1 MWDSQ
6 NKKFKLKGIL
16 VRVTILN
23 RKGGVGKSTVAILLG
38 AALDSAGFE
47 IAFDDRDPQGTVSY
61 WAQEIGG
68 VPMLEDGGNP
78 RVTIVD
84 TPGRLDLHNKRDLAT
99 VRELIATSDRLV
111 VVTEKSPFSVRASEP
126 MVELVKEHQS
136 NGASAWLLFN
146 KVRANTRIGRQED
159 RELVGHLGI
168 AALKNSLPLAAPF
181 ENVQID
187 GYKAVTGK
195 NRELVLKLAL
205 EIIS

>member
-1 MWDSQ
+1 M
-6 NKKFKLKGIL
+6 
-16 VRVTILN
+16 
-23 RKGGVGKSTVAILLG
+23 
-38 AALDSAGFE
+38 
-47 IAFDDRDPQGTVSY
+47 
-61 WAQEIGG
+61 
-68 VPMLEDGGNP
+68 
-78 RVTIVD
+78 
-84 TPGRLDLHNKRDLAT
+84 
-99 VRELIATSDRLV
+99 
-111 VVTEKSPFSVRASEP
+111 
-126 MVELVKEHQS
+126 KEHQS

-168 AALKNSLPLAAPF
+168 AALKNSLLLAAPF